1 MSERI
6 RGWGLFV
13 ISWVLIIIGLFLAL
27 AAVVMALLGFVFL
40 EPAGPSSRLQL
51 DPDKALREYAR
62 LSFIWM
68 IPLSVGTLALAKLL
82 RRARR
87 QLNSRAK
94 RP

>member
-27 AAVVMALLGFVFL
+27 AAVVMAFIGFVFL
-40 EPAGPSSRLQL
+40 
-51 DPDKALREYAR
+51 DIDKPLGEYAQ
-62 LSFIWM
+62 LCFIWM
-68 IPLSVGTLALAKLL
+68 IPLSVGALALAKLL

-87 QLNSRAK
+87 PPNSRAK

>member
-13 ISWVLIIIGLFLAL
+13 ISWVLIIIGLFLAS
-27 AAVVMALLGFVFL
+27 AAVVMAFIGFVFL
-40 EPAGPSSRLQL
+40 
-51 DPDKALREYAR
+51 DTDKALREYAR

-68 IPLSVGTLALAKLL
+68 IPLSVGTLALAKLA

-87 QLNSRAK
+87 QVNSRAK